1 MSQASWFSPAPGVPL
16 SNGTTIVSLD
26 WIWLMP
32 NKVSARRA
40 IKVGGFVY
48 GVLAFVG
55 FTIASFLEKSSWRDF
70 DMSLRGVTLELAVF
84 YVIVAWRLTKNSR
97 LFAVLGLL
105 VTVYFYRDKFASL
118 PGAVLPA
125 LVVLTLLNAVR
136 AAFLYHKYEVAEKQ
150 HLPHA
155 TS

>member
-1 MSQASWFSPAPGVPL
+1 M
-16 SNGTTIVSLD
+16 SLD
-26 WIWLMP
+26 WIWVIP
-32 NKVSARRA
+32 NKESAKRA
-40 IKVGGFVY
+40 IKFGGFVY

-55 FTIASFLEKSSWRDF
+55 LTIASFLEKSSWRDF
-70 DMSLRGVTLELAVF
+70 NMSLRGVVLELAVF

-105 VTVYFYRDKFASL
+105 VTVYFYRDKFTSL

-136 AAFLYHKYEVAEKQ
+136 AAFLYHKYDAVEKQ
-150 HLPHA
+150 RLPGA
-155 TS
+155 ASL